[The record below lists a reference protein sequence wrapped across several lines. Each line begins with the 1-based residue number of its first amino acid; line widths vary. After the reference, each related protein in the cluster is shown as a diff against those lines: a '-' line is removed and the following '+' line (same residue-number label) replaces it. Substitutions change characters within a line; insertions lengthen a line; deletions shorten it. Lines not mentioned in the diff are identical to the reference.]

1 LGVSVSDIVTPVA
14 PLITLLNDTTG
25 APLPTEPSTIAG
37 NVPDALD
44 VSTLPSDFV
53 NAQDTPVNASC
64 AALGLV
70 TRNENAMTEPALKL
84 PPASVTVNTC
94 DPLMLAVP
102 DAPEDGDVK
111 LSAPLFTLI
120 PAPESVATIL
130 PLDGSATLGAT
141 ETNMVTAA
149 AALTTL
155 LSVIVA
161 ASAMCTAGKEPA
173 APLPNIT
180 PSASAT
186 ALATAVSA
194 GCAADGFVT
203 PPKVSAIAAFAGNGA
218 KLFIVTVSTCALLML
233 AEARQYAA
241 AGTST
246 NDAAPGAFHNSD
258 TWSAPPS
265 SLNKTSTLYR
275 DAASNP
281 C

>member
-37 NVPDALD
+37 NVPDVLET
-44 VSTLPSDFV
+44 SSLPSDFV

-120 PAPESVATIL
+120 PAPESAIKMVPFGGIVVFVL
-130 PLDGSATLGAT
+130 T
-141 ETNMVTAA
+141 EIDMLTM
-149 AALTTL
+149 AALR
-155 LSVIVA
+155 I
-161 ASAMCTAGKEPA
+161 
-173 APLPNIT
+173 
-180 PSASAT
+180 
-186 ALATAVSA
+186 
-194 GCAADGFVT
+194 
-203 PPKVSAIAAFAGNGA
+203 
-218 KLFIVTVSTCALLML
+218 ALLM
-233 AEARQYAA
+233 RTT
-241 AGTST
+241 AGPVT
-246 NDAAPGAFHNSD
+246 
-258 TWSAPPS
+258 
-265 SLNKTSTLYR
+265 
-275 DAASNP
+275 
-281 C
+281 